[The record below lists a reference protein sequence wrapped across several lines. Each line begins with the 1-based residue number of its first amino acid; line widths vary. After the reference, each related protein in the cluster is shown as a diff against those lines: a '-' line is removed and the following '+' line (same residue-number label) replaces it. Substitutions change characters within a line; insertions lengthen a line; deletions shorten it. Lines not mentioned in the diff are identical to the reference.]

1 MKHIKIYEK
10 FSTET
15 LPMEDTISDVH
26 YESESSDITSS
37 DESSEGVYFVLFKNS
52 EGENT
57 TIEISSALNP
67 EFMGNSMVSNV
78 EMIKDSSSDGRSYN
92 VTGYYDKLPQTG
104 GAYELKKVL
113 IEEA

>member
-1 MKHIKIYEK
+1 MKHLKIYEK

-26 YESESSDITSS
+26 YETESSDITSS
-37 DESSEGVYFVLFKNS
+37 DESSEGDYFVLFKNS

-57 TIEISSALNP
+57 TIEIASAIDP
-67 EFMGNSMVSNV
+67 EFMGNSMVSNI
-78 EMIKDSSSDGRSYN
+78 EMIQGSSSDGKSYN
-92 VTGYYDKLPQTG
+92 VTGYYDKLPETG

>member
-1 MKHIKIYEK
+1 MKHLKIYEK

-26 YESESSDITSS
+26 YETESSDITSS
-37 DESSEGVYFVLFKNS
+37 DESSEGDYFILFKNV

-78 EMIKDSSSDGRSYN
+78 EMIKDSSSDGKLYN
-92 VTGYYDKLPQTG
+92 VTGYYDKLPGTG

-113 IEEA
+113 IEEV